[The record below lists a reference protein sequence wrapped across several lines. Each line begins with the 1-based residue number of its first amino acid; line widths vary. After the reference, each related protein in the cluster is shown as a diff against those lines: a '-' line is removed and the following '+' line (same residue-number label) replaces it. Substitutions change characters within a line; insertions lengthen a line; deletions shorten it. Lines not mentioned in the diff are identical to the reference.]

1 MPDDFSPEST
11 FANGQGELPL
21 GEGEPIQPTTE
32 PQIPPEPTD
41 NTERSQLGRRL
52 KRVEESLGTLASLQN
67 KLDKIAEL
75 MEPRTAGYDSY
86 AAPRD
91 TGPSEE
97 MPQYINTPEDFE
109 RYERIKRQKEE
120 AVYERY
126 KQGYVGTVKARGL
139 RDPSTPPDLHAEI
152 EKELLVTG
160 VNNPKYA
167 RHTGH
172 PMRDAEINYGLAKA
186 EVLSRRYTQDVN
198 RPNVRGDRANPPSGV
213 TAATRVAGSPA
224 QKVELDEYARKFVS
238 AIGKSPED
246 EWVQNSLKKK

>member
-1 MPDDFSPEST
+1 MPDDFSPEFNLAESQT
-11 FANGQGELPL
+11 ELPL
-21 GEGEPIQPTTE
+21 GEGETHQPE
-32 PQIPPEPTD
+32 PQIPPEPAD
-41 NTERSQLGRRL
+41 NAERSQLGRRL
-52 KRVEESLGTLASLQN
+52 KRVEESLGTLSSLQT

-75 MEPRTAGYDSY
+75 MEPRAAGYDSFTT
-86 AAPRD
+86 PPG

-126 KQGYVGTVKARGL
+126 RQGYVGTVKARGL

-186 EVLSRRYTQDVN
+186 EVLSRRYAQDST